1 MFTYENFEKIR
12 KNRGLRNADVSRG
25 TGIAQSTFTDW
36 KKGRCRPKTDK
47 LIRIADFLGCSLRA
61 LESGVLDPVLPHVE
75 ISDDLR
81 TPSVSFAPA
90 ASAEQRLIDSFRQ
103 LNEAGQNLI
112 AGYVDFLAQDPQYK
126 KFQTDKKRA

>member
-47 LIRIADFLGCSLRA
+47 LIRISDFLGCSLRA
-61 LESGVLDPVLPHVE
+61 LESGVLDPAFPHVE

-81 TPSVSFAPA
+81 NPSVPIASS
-90 ASAEQRLIDSFRQ
+90 ASAEQKLLDAFRQ
-103 LNEAGQNLI
+103 LNEAGQSLI
-112 AGYVDFLAQDPQYK
+112 AGYVDFLASDPQYK
-126 KFQTDKKRA
+126 KFQADTKRA